1 MTKAVGSG
9 DWAKAVNPRRHA
21 ASLPLVIGAVAVGGA
36 LVYFLTPVEGAERR
50 QRVLSAWRENGHA
63 TMEAGRRAARQT
75 AEAVKPVVSRVSDGV
90 ADAVEDVK
98 VMVSW
103 RATLRTVEQPE
114 VGTKVIHFLIV
125 AAVVLFILWL
135 LFHAAGGL
143 INLILIAVVVL
154 AVIWLVGLFRS
165 RRT

>member
-1 MTKAVGSG
+1 MKRLAIGAALGGLAVYLYDPSLGGERRDRLSSLWRENRDNRMQVGRAASQAADSVRPLARRMTKAVGSG

-36 LVYFLTPVEGAERR
+36 LVYFLTPVKGAERR

-98 VMVSW
+98 VMVS
-103 RATLRTVEQPE
+103 
-114 VGTKVIHFLIV
+114 
-125 AAVVLFILWL
+125 
-135 LFHAAGGL
+135 
-143 INLILIAVVVL
+143 
-154 AVIWLVGLFRS
+154 
-165 RRT
+165 